1 VTRRDVRV
9 PTGPVVL
16 PGELA
21 LPATAP
27 AIVVFAHGSGSSRL
41 SPRNRQV
48 AAALQHAGIGTLLF
62 DLLTEG
68 EARDRAN
75 VFDIPL
81 LGRRVAAAV
90 RWLDGEGAA
99 CDLPLGLFGASTGA
113 AAALWAAVEL
123 GDRVGAVVSRGGR
136 PDLAGERLSLVRC
149 PTLLVVGGADT
160 EVLAL
165 NRAALRELGCP
176 AELAVVPGATHLFEE
191 PGALEHATDLACA
204 WFGRHLAAPARPPAP
219 PPAPP
224 PPDPGDLPFAD
235 RADAGRRLARVL
247 ESERDPR
254 TVVVGLPRGGV
265 AVAAEVARA
274 LDAPL
279 EVVAVR
285 KVGHPRQPEF
295 AIGAVTHG
303 GGLYL
308 RSGEGLSDREVATA
322 VARASE
328 RAAELD
334 QALRLGRPE
343 PDLHGRVAVVVD
355 DGLATGAT
363 MIAALRWARAKGA
376 ARVVAA
382 FPVGAAQSMAIVRAE
397 CDRVVCP
404 NVLPDLGAVGYWYR
418 DFEQVETAEVLRLL
432 AAARPAAPAGRDG

>member
-1 VTRRDVRV
+1 MTRLDVLIHADSVTL
-9 PTGPVVL
+9 PGGLVL
-16 PGELA
+16 P
-21 LPATAP
+21 PAAP
-27 AIVVFAHGSGSSRL
+27 AVVVFAHGSGSSRL

-48 AAALQHAGIGTLLF
+48 AAALQGAGIGTLLF
-62 DLLTEG
+62 DLLTEA
-68 EARDRAN
+68 EARDRGN

-90 RWLDGEGAA
+90 RWLEDEGSARG
-99 CDLPLGLFGASTGA
+99 LPLGLFGASTGA
-113 AAALWAAVEL
+113 AAALWAAVEV

-136 PDLAGERLSLVRC
+136 PDLAGARLPLVRC
-149 PTLLVVGGADT
+149 PTLLVVGGADI

-165 NRAALRELGCP
+165 NQGALRKLRCP

-191 PGALEHATDLACA
+191 PGALEQATDVARA
-204 WFGRHLAAPARPPAP
+204 WFERHLVPSAPVGPPDP
-219 PPAPP
+219 PPAAASA
-224 PPDPGDLPFAD
+224 LPFAD
-235 RADAGRRLARVL
+235 RADAGRRLAREL

-265 AVAAEVARA
+265 VVAAEVARA
-274 LDAPL
+274 LAAPL
-279 EVVAVR
+279 EVVSVR
-285 KVGHPRQPEF
+285 KVGHPGQPEF

-308 RSGEGLSDREVATA
+308 RSSEGLPEREVAAA
-322 VARASE
+322 VERASQ

-334 QALRLGRPE
+334 QALRQGRPE
-343 PDLHGRVAVVVD
+343 LDLRGCTAVIVD

-363 MIAALRWARAKGA
+363 MIASLRWARAKGA

-382 FPVGAAQSMAIVRAE
+382 FPVGAAQSMALIRAE

-404 NVLPDLGAVGYWYR
+404 NILSDLGAVGYWYR
-418 DFEQVETAEVLRLL
+418 DFDQVETAEVLRLL
-432 AAARPAAPAGRDG
+432 AEAGPAAPAGGVA

>member
-1 VTRRDVRV
+1 MAA
-9 PTGPVVL
+9 PALIPAGSAVL

-21 LPATAP
+21 LPP
-27 AIVVFAHGSGSSRL
+27 AAAAVVVFAHGSGSSRL

-48 AAALQHAGIGTLLF
+48 AAALQHAGSGTLLF

-90 RWLDGEGAA
+90 RWLDGETTARG
-99 CDLPLGLFGASTGA
+99 LPLGLFGASTGA

-136 PDLAGERLSLVRC
+136 PDLAGDRLPLVRC

-165 NRAALRELGCP
+165 NRAALDELRCP

-191 PGALEHATDLACA
+191 PGALERATDLACA
-204 WFGRHLAAPARPPAP
+204 WFGRHLALPMPTAPPAASSP
-219 PPAPP
+219 SGPTA
-224 PPDPGDLPFAD
+224 LPFAD
-235 RADAGRRLARVL
+235 RADAGRRLAREL

-274 LDAPL
+274 LGAPL

-303 GGLYL
+303 GRLYL
-308 RSGEGLSDREVATA
+308 RSSEGLSEREVAAA

-334 QALRLGRPE
+334 QTLRRGGPG
-343 PDLHGRVAVVVD
+343 PDLRGRIAVVVD

-363 MIAALRWARAKGA
+363 MIAALRWARAEGA

-382 FPVGAAQSMAIVRAE
+382 FPVGAAQSMALVRAE

-432 AAARPAAPAGRDG
+432 AAARPAARAGVDG